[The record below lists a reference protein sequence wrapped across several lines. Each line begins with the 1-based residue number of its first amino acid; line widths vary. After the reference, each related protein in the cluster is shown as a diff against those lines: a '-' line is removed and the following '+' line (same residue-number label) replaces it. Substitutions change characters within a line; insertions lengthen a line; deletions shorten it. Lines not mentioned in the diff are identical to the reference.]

1 MSRVPKEG
9 SEMTAPVVII
19 GTGLAGYNLTR
30 EFRKYDS
37 ETPLLLITADDGRSY
52 SKPMLSTGFAMNKEA
67 DGLGMATAG
76 AMAIQLNAE
85 IRTHTRVTRLD
96 PASRRVWIGN
106 EPVPYRDLVIAWG
119 AQTIQVPV
127 AGNAQDAIF
136 PINDLL
142 DYGRF
147 REAARG
153 KRRVLIVGAGLIGC
167 EFANDLLQGG
177 YEVELVA
184 PCEQIMPSLLPIEP
198 ATAVQ
203 RGLESLGARFH
214 LGPVLARLE
223 RQGDALQAQ
232 LSDGQRVDC
241 DLVVSAVGLR
251 PRTELAE
258 AAGLQVKRG
267 IEVDRLLQTSVEHV
281 YALGDC
287 AEVEGLNLLYVM
299 PLMSG
304 VRALARTLSGQPTPV
319 TYGPMPITVKTP
331 VCPLVVSPPALGN
344 EGSWSVEGEGN
355 DLKALFRAADGKLL
369 GYALTGTAVQERLTL
384 NRQLPPVLAELPE
397 VLSLKPAE

>member
-1 MSRVPKEG
+1 MNESNDKDLPL
-9 SEMTAPVVII
+9 VII
-19 GTGLAGYNLTR
+19 GTGLAGYNLAR
-30 EFRKYDS
+30 EFRKLDT

-52 SKPMLSTGFAMNKEA
+52 SKPMLSTGFAMNKDA
-67 DGLGMATAG
+67 DALGMTVAG
-76 AMAIQLNAE
+76 PMAIQLNAE
-85 IRTHTRVTRLD
+85 IRTHTKVTRLD
-96 PASRRVWIGN
+96 PANRRVWIGS

-119 AQTIQVPV
+119 AQTINVPV
-127 AGNAQDAIF
+127 AGDAQEAIF

-147 REAARG
+147 REAAQG
-153 KRRVLIVGAGLIGC
+153 KRRVLILGAGLIGC
-167 EFANDLLQGG
+167 EFANDLLHGG

-184 PCEQIMPSLLPIEP
+184 PCEQIMPSLLPVEP
-198 ATAVQ
+198 AAAVQ

-214 LGPVLARLE
+214 LGPVLERLE
-223 RQGDALQAQ
+223 RDDDGLVAR
-232 LSDGQRVDC
+232 LSDGQKIPC

-258 AAGLQVKRG
+258 AAGMQVSRG
-267 IEVDRLLQTSVEHV
+267 IEVDRLLQTSAEHV

-304 VRALARTLSGQPTPV
+304 VRALARTLTGQPTPV

-331 VCPLVVSPPALGN
+331 VCPLVVSPPVAGS
-344 EGSWSVEGEGN
+344 EGRWSVEGEGN
-355 DLKALFRAADGKLL
+355 DLTALFQDREGRLL
-369 GYALTGTAVQERLTL
+369 GYALTGTAVQQRLAL
-384 NRQLPPVLAELPE
+384 NKQLPPVLAELPQI
-397 VLSLKPAE
+397 LSLKSPQ